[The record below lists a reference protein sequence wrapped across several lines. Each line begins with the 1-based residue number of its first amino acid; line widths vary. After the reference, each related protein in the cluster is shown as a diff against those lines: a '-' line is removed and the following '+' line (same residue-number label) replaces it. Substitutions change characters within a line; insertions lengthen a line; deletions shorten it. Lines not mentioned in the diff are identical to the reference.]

1 MYLRSHAI
9 ADTGVRLI
17 LGNWQIWKSSSLMS
31 SNNNAIVAIQVVD
44 EEEAEEANIRAVKH
58 HSCDVQNAILKELH
72 RVSFWPKINFFGKSS
87 FLR

>member
-9 ADTGVRLI
+9 ADTGVHLI

-44 EEEAEEANIRAVKH
+44 EEEAEEALRVASGEGQRGARAL
-58 HSCDVQNAILKELH
+58 SDARN
-72 RVSFWPKINFFGKSS
+72 
-87 FLR
+87 